1 MKLSEWTKLR
11 VIQSFLHEFR
21 FCEIKFLGQ
30 IIFQFIEFI
39 NELRD
44 KTKLNQSIAE
54 PLLSQIASW
63 VDTMVIYRLGEFLF
77 GESLLGEIRF
87 GEKI

>member
-30 IIFQFIEFI
+30 IFFQFIEFI

-54 PLLSQIASW
+54 PLLS
-63 VDTMVIYRLGEFLF
+63 
-77 GESLLGEIRF
+77 
-87 GEKI
+87 